1 VIATAGTD
9 AKVARCL
16 ELGATFAVNYKQQ
29 DFAEAVLA
37 HTDGVDVVLDIA
49 GADYLARNMQ
59 LLKLRGRL
67 VVIAVLTGAEAQIN
81 LLQMQVKRLR
91 LIGSVLRSRSDEEKN
106 DIIAA
111 FKQRFWPMLVDG
123 RIQTV
128 IEEVLPIERAADAQA
143 ILGENRN
150 IGKVILQ
157 VRP

>member
-1 VIATAGTD
+1 
-9 AKVARCL
+9 
-16 ELGATFAVNYKQQ
+16 
-29 DFAEAVLA
+29 
-37 HTDGVDVVLDIA
+37 
-49 GADYLARNMQ
+49 
-59 LLKLRGRL
+59 
-67 VVIAVLTGAEAQIN
+67 
-81 LLQMQVKRLR
+81 MQVKRLR